1 MGSNP
6 THTSQ
11 AMTDKDRYV
20 WGYVVVALV
29 LLVLLWLY
37 QG

>member
-1 MGSNP
+1 
-6 THTSQ
+6 
-11 AMTDKDRYV
+11 MTDKDRYV